1 MSEVP
6 FARAVVSSRSC
17 VMALHE
23 HDRVLRK
30 TGAFRD
36 NKNMAILGVVLSA
49 LMLIAFV
56 LLGAPR

>member
-1 MSEVP
+1 
-6 FARAVVSSRSC
+6 
-17 VMALHE
+17 MALHE